1 MLLQIIKEA
10 IAMSTAEPSTSKET
24 TETATEPS
32 TSKER
37 SEIASGPSTSKQEE
51 ITPSPVYKHTPLHE
65 ETTSLIPDMPQVSS
79 PRPANLSDA
88 VTACVDCAQL
98 LKENRQLT
106 NRVKTLRE
114 ILGKRRKEVKT
125 YRRKRKNIN
134 KNSYT
139 FVFQTFIRVI
149 AQQWTLLL
157 THIGPFH

>member
-1 MLLQIIKEA
+1 
-10 IAMSTAEPSTSKET
+10 MSTAEPTTSKEI
-24 TETATEPS
+24 TEIATEPS

-37 SEIASGPSTSKQEE
+37 SETASGPSTSKQEE
-51 ITPSPVYKHTPLHE
+51 IMPSPVSEQTEHTPLHK
-65 ETTSLIPDMPQVSS
+65 ETTSLVPDMPQVSS

-114 ILGKRRKEVKT
+114 ILGKWRKEVKT
-125 YRRKRKNIN
+125 YHRKSKNIN

-139 FVFQTFIRVI
+139 FVFQTFITVM
-149 AQQWTLLL
+149 AQQWTLL
-157 THIGPFH
+157 